1 MDGENRQIIEGVIW
15 KQLLIFF
22 FPILLGTFFQQ
33 LYNTVDA
40 IIVGRFLGKEALAA
54 VGGPSGYLVNLLLGF
69 FIGLC
74 SGATVVI
81 AQFFGAG
88 DAEHASRAVHT
99 SMALSIAA
107 GAAMSLVGAFLA
119 EPALTAMDTPPE
131 VLPHAVSYLRIYFGG
146 ILFMFVYNMGA
157 AVLRAKGDSKRPF
170 YLLVLATIVNIAG
183 DIVFVVHWGWGVAG
197 AAYATVLSQ
206 LASAAGVWIFLA
218 REAGAFRLRLRGLL
232 RPDRVILGSVVRIG
246 LPSGLQST
254 MYSLSNIVIQST
266 VNGFG
271 VDTVAAWT
279 VCGKVDRMYWL
290 IINALGVAVS
300 TFSGQNFGAR
310 KYDRVLRS
318 IGVSAA
324 LGTALS
330 LFFGAV
336 FVTWG
341 APLYGIFT
349 DDPAVISIGM
359 EIIWLIAPW
368 YFAYVPVGTLASGMR
383 GTGDAIVPTAMTALG
398 ICGFRL
404 LWIWFVVPF
413 SHSVRTVFIGYPVS
427 WALTSVFFL
436 LYHRKGNWMQRSILR
451 AGHKTVRRG

>member
-1 MDGENRQIIEGVIW
+1 MNGENRQIIEGVIW
-15 KQLLIFF
+15 KQLLVFF
-22 FPILLGTFFQQ
+22 FPILLGTLFQQ

-69 FIGLC
+69 FSGLC

-81 AQFFGAG
+81 AQFFGA
-88 DAEHASRAVHT
+88 DDSERASQAVHT
-99 SMALSIAA
+99 SMALSLTA
-107 GAAMSLVGAFLA
+107 GAAMSLAGVFLA
-119 EPALTAMDTPPE
+119 KPVLTAMDTPPD
-131 VLPHAVSYLRIYFGG
+131 VLFHAVTYLQIYFGG
-146 ILFMFVYNMGA
+146 ILFLFVYNMGA

-170 YLLVLATIVNIAG
+170 YLLMLATAVNIAG
-183 DIVFVVHWGWGVAG
+183 DIVFVVYWGCGVEG
-197 AAYATVLSQ
+197 AAYATILSQ
-206 LASAAGVWIFLA
+206 LVSAAGVWILLA
-218 REAGAFRLRLRGLL
+218 RESGAFRLRLRGLF
-232 RPDRVILGSVVRIG
+232 RPNRVILSSVTHIG

-266 VNGFG
+266 INSFG

-279 VCGKVDRMYWL
+279 VCGKVDRIYWL

-318 IGVSAA
+318 ISVSAA
-324 LGTALS
+324 LATAFS

-341 APLYGIFT
+341 ASLYSIFT
-349 DDPAVISIGM
+349 DDPAVIATGM

-368 YFAYVPVGTLASGMR
+368 YFTYVPTGTLASGMR
-383 GTGDAIVPTAMTALG
+383 GTGNAVVPTAMTALG

-404 LWIWFVVPF
+404 LWIWFAVPF
-413 SHSVRTVFIGYPVS
+413 NCSVHTVFIGYPAS
-427 WALTSVFFL
+427 WALTSAFFL
-436 LYHRKGNWMQRSILR
+436 VYHWKGNWMQRSILR
-451 AGHKTVRRG
+451 AGHEAAPQV

>member
-1 MDGENRQIIEGVIW
+1 M
-15 KQLLIFF
+15 
-22 FPILLGTFFQQ
+22 
-33 LYNTVDA
+33 
-40 IIVGRFLGKEALAA
+40 
-54 VGGPSGYLVNLLLGF
+54 
-69 FIGLC
+69 
-74 SGATVVI
+74 
-81 AQFFGAG
+81 
-88 DAEHASRAVHT
+88 
-99 SMALSIAA
+99 
-107 GAAMSLVGAFLA
+107 
-119 EPALTAMDTPPE
+119 
-131 VLPHAVSYLRIYFGG
+131 
-146 ILFMFVYNMGA
+146 
-157 AVLRAKGDSKRPF
+157 
-170 YLLVLATIVNIAG
+170 
-183 DIVFVVHWGWGVAG
+183 
-197 AAYATVLSQ
+197 
-206 LASAAGVWIFLA
+206 
-218 REAGAFRLRLRGLL
+218 RGLL

-427 WALTSVFFL
+427 WALTSAFFL
-436 LYHRKGNWMQRSILR
+436 LYHWKGNWMRRSILR